1 MGECSQDAIRIMVV
15 DDEPIIADELS
26 ELLKNHLQDYANITV
41 RTAYNAATVLKLI
54 AQHSCD
60 ILISDI
66 QMPGKSGLELA
77 KEVREIVPDVNILF
91 LTGFNNFAYAY
102 EAFRQNAVHYL
113 LKTEGDEAI
122 LQAVRETVDK
132 LRVNRNVSRRIQEAE
147 QRYMQM
153 VPAYRKVL
161 FTMLLQGV
169 AMEQNDEELGK
180 TFSRGML
187 PGSCK
192 NGRSD
197 QKGYAHQ
204 AGCADVH
211 AANR

>member
-77 KEVREIVPDVNILF
+77 KGVREIVRTSIF
-91 LTGFNNFAYAY
+91 FF
-102 EAFRQNAVHYL
+102 
-113 LKTEGDEAI
+113 
-122 LQAVRETVDK
+122 
-132 LRVNRNVSRRIQEAE
+132 
-147 QRYMQM
+147 
-153 VPAYRKVL
+153 
-161 FTMLLQGV
+161 
-169 AMEQNDEELGK
+169 
-180 TFSRGML
+180 
-187 PGSCK
+187 
-192 NGRSD
+192 
-197 QKGYAHQ
+197 
-204 AGCADVH
+204 
-211 AANR
+211 

>member
-26 ELLKNHLQDYANITV
+26 ELLKNHLQDYGNITV

-132 LRVNRNVSRRIQEAE
+132 LRVNRNVSAGF
-147 QRYMQM
+147 
-153 VPAYRKVL
+153 RKRSSAICKW
-161 FTMLLQGV
+161 F
-169 AMEQNDEELGK
+169 
-180 TFSRGML
+180 L
-187 PGSCK
+187 PIAKSCLPCCC
-192 NGRSD
+192 R
-197 QKGYAHQ
+197 A
-204 AGCADVH
+204 
-211 AANR
+211 